1 MFQNSVTLELSL
13 NQKDYFRVVYG
24 GLDFVADLGG
34 LFSAVAGVCSIILSL
49 FNFHAV
55 Y

>member
-1 MFQNSVTLELSL
+1 MSL
-13 NQKDYFRVVYG
+13 DRKDYFRVVYG
-24 GLDFVADLGG
+24 GLDFVADMGG
-34 LFSAVAGVCSIILSL
+34 LFSAVAGVSGIVLSL